1 MLQKGNVFDK
11 VILVLGPS
19 KRLELR
25 RGIKARLCDNQYG
38 YPHDNIIIMEDVN
51 GDDDLVISKFGNIL
65 DKNSPQLFFALLE
78 SDIDIEDM
86 SGVIFELGW
95 LCGKYYRREIG
106 ERLRIIADFDFQWRK
121 TTRYVQSL
129 IQSSSSQ
136 LLLINQMDVELISD
150 SIHNNVTVSINVY
163 NKNSRCY
170 GTSSMKA

>member
-11 VILVLGPS
+11 VILMLLGPS

-51 GDDDLVISKFGNIL
+51 GDDNLVISKFGNIL

-86 SGVIFELGW
+86 SGVIFELG
-95 LCGKYYRREIG
+95 
-106 ERLRIIADFDFQWRK
+106 
-121 TTRYVQSL
+121 
-129 IQSSSSQ
+129 
-136 LLLINQMDVELISD
+136 
-150 SIHNNVTVSINVY
+150 
-163 NKNSRCY
+163 
-170 GTSSMKA
+170 

>member
-1 MLQKGNVFDK
+1 M
-11 VILVLGPS
+11 
-19 KRLELR
+19 ELK
-25 RGIKARLCDNQYG
+25 IRLCDNQYG

-106 ERLRIIADFDFQWRK
+106 ERLRII
-121 TTRYVQSL
+121 S
-129 IQSSSSQ
+129 
-136 LLLINQMDVELISD
+136 
-150 SIHNNVTVSINVY
+150 
-163 NKNSRCY
+163 
-170 GTSSMKA
+170 